1 MSQFKII
8 DYMSFFKRLFGKGKK
23 EEQEVKPEVNS
34 ELSVNDV
41 PQVKTVAEPEVKP
54 EVDSS
59 KTQVEEVTAEKVALN
74 KGLEKS
80 KKGVFE
86 RIARVFTG
94 KRKIN
99 EGLLD
104 DLEEAL
110 MMSDVGVDTTE
121 RIIERL
127 RKRAVWEAYVDQEEL
142 LNMLR
147 EEIARLLVGD
157 DIGAALTNYPPFDVH
172 SVKPTTGEPAVIL
185 VVGVNGVGKTT
196 SIGKLAHKYKSEG
209 KSVMLGAADT
219 FRAAAVEQLKIWG
232 ERVGVPVISQGMGAD
247 PAAVAFDTLESAKA
261 QGTDVVIIDTA
272 GRLHNK
278 VGLMAELSKIKRVM
292 DKIVVGAPHE
302 VWLVIDGATGQNALS
317 QATQFAQATDIT
329 GLIVTKLDGTAKGGA
344 VLAVC
349 DQVKIPVRYIGVGE
363 KMENLQDFHPLEF
376 IDSLLPESTTK

>member
-1 MSQFKII
+1 
-8 DYMSFFKRLFGKGKK
+8 MSFFKRLFGK
-23 EEQEVKPEVNS
+23 EKPQS
-34 ELSVNDV
+34 ED
-41 PQVKTVAEPEVKP
+41 
-54 EVDSS
+54 
-59 KTQVEEVTAEKVALN
+59 QVEKKASLDA
-74 KGLEKS
+74 GLEES
-80 KKGVFE
+80 KRSVFS

-99 EGLLD
+99 DDLLE

-127 RKRAVWEAYVDQEEL
+127 RKRAVWEAYVDQNEL
-142 LNMLR
+142 VKMLR
-147 EEIARLLVGD
+147 EEIAYLLVGD
-157 DIGAALTNYPPFDVH
+157 DIESALTNHPPFSVE
-172 SVKPTTGEPAVIL
+172 SVKPAEGPAVIL

-196 SIGKLAHKYKSEG
+196 SIGKLAHRYKSEG
-209 KSVMLGAADT
+209 KKVVLGAADT
-219 FRAAAVEQLKIWG
+219 FRAAAVEQLTIWA

-261 QGTDVVIIDTA
+261 QGADVVIIDTA

-278 VGLMAELSKIKRVM
+278 VGLMAELTKIKRVM
-292 DKIVVGAPHE
+292 DKIVSDAPHE
-302 VWLVIDGATGQNALS
+302 VWLVIDGSTGQNALV

-344 VLAVC
+344 VIAVC

-363 KMENLQDFHPLEF
+363 KMEDLQDFHPLDF
-376 IDSLLPESTTK
+376 IDSLLPESLDEK

>member
-1 MSQFKII
+1 
-8 DYMSFFKRLFGKGKK
+8 MSFFKRLIGK
-23 EEQEVKPEVNS
+23 EKPQS
-34 ELSVNDV
+34 ED
-41 PQVKTVAEPEVKP
+41 
-54 EVDSS
+54 
-59 KTQVEEVTAEKVALN
+59 QVEKKASLDA
-74 KGLEKS
+74 GLEKS
-80 KKGVFE
+80 KRSVFS

-99 EGLLD
+99 DDLLE

-127 RKRAVWEAYVDQEEL
+127 RKRAVWEAYVDQNEL
-142 LNMLR
+142 VKMLR
-147 EEIARLLVGD
+147 EEIAYLLVGD
-157 DIGAALTNYPPFDVH
+157 DIESALTNHPPFSVE
-172 SVKPTTGEPAVIL
+172 SVKPAEGPAVIL

-196 SIGKLAHKYKSEG
+196 SIGKLAHRYKSEG
-209 KSVMLGAADT
+209 KKVVLGAADT
-219 FRAAAVEQLKIWG
+219 FRAAAVEQLTIWA

-261 QGTDVVIIDTA
+261 QGADVVIIDTA

-278 VGLMAELSKIKRVM
+278 VGLMAELTKIKRVM
-292 DKIVVGAPHE
+292 DKIVSDAPHE
-302 VWLVIDGATGQNALS
+302 VWLVIDGSTGQNALV

-344 VLAVC
+344 VIAVC

-363 KMENLQDFHPLEF
+363 KMEDLQDFHPLDF
-376 IDSLLPESTTK
+376 IDSLLPESLDEK